1 MKRTFAVIGLGTLGS
16 QLVRSLYEGGADV
29 LALDKDE
36 DAVSRVKDCATQA
49 VCVDVSN
56 EEALDETGVFDADV
70 AVLALRRNFDMTVL
84 ATFMFAKHG
93 VKEIIVHVD
102 SDLEAQ
108 AIQAIGATSVV
119 FPERDLARYLAQKL
133 LHPKLSDHVSL
144 GHDVDI
150 VELRCPARFA
160 GKTLADLRIPKKYDI
175 VVVAVR
181 QEAADGQ
188 PDANVKIVPAPDA
201 PLRPEDV
208 LVVLGR
214 SKALDAFVAEFG
226 E

>member
-29 LALDKDE
+29 LAIDKDE
-36 DAVSRVKDCATQA
+36 DAVSRLKDNATQA
-49 VCVDVSN
+49 ICVDVSN
-56 EEALDETGVFDADV
+56 EQALEEAGVFDVGV

-84 ATFMFAKHG
+84 GTYMCKKRG
-93 VKEIIVHVD
+93 VKEIVVHVD

-108 AIQAIGATSVV
+108 AIQAVGATSVV

-133 LHPKLSDHVSL
+133 LFPKLSDHVSL
-144 GHDVDI
+144 GHDVNI
-150 VELRCPARFA
+150 VELRCPERFV
-160 GKTLADLRIPKKYDI
+160 GKTLADLCIPKKYDV

-181 QEAADGQ
+181 QEPPDGQ
-188 PDANVKIVPAPDA
+188 ADRNVKIVPSPDE
-201 PLRPEDV
+201 PLEAGSI

-214 SKALDAFVAEFG
+214 SKSLDVFVTTFG
-226 E
+226 G